1 MIIVKFKGGLGNQ
14 MFQYALYK
22 KYMQLGKETYAEI
35 SFYDDRKVMPLKL
48 EEAFQGIKLNTNMAA
63 EYAMQLNQKAD
74 NRNILEKI
82 CQKVYPY
89 KKNVQEIS
97 EGKFDS
103 NVLKLSNCFV
113 EGFWQTEMY
122 WDDIKEEVLQDFKFN
137 LGNTSLS
144 SINRFMKKNS
154 FISIHIRGGDYLN
167 EENQKLFG
175 GVCSSAYYKSAI
187 DYVQNK
193 TGISSLLV
201 FTNDCEYS
209 QSILQTI
216 KCDYYFAKNYLNEG
230 TPDWVEMYLMSQ
242 CKHNIIANSSFS
254 WWGAYLNR
262 NSDKIIVAPQKW
274 INGKTMKNICPNE
287 WIRIER
293 SI

>member
-89 KKNVQEIS
+89 KKNVFQEIS

-103 NVLKLSNCFV
+103 NVLKL
-113 EGFWQTEMY
+113 
-122 WDDIKEEVLQDFKFN
+122 
-137 LGNTSLS
+137 
-144 SINRFMKKNS
+144 
-154 FISIHIRGGDYLN
+154 
-167 EENQKLFG
+167 
-175 GVCSSAYYKSAI
+175 
-187 DYVQNK
+187 
-193 TGISSLLV
+193 
-201 FTNDCEYS
+201 
-209 QSILQTI
+209 
-216 KCDYYFAKNYLNEG
+216 
-230 TPDWVEMYLMSQ
+230 
-242 CKHNIIANSSFS
+242 
-254 WWGAYLNR
+254 
-262 NSDKIIVAPQKW
+262 
-274 INGKTMKNICPNE
+274 
-287 WIRIER
+287 
-293 SI
+293 